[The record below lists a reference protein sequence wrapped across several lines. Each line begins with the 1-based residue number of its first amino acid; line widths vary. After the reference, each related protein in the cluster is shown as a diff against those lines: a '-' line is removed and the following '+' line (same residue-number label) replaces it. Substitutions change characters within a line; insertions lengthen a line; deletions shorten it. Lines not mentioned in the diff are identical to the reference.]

1 MRRRRSSPKR
11 PWRSGRSAA
20 WRIRAEQGLWARPQ
34 IHDGSASREPLPR
47 AGLGDRPSPQ
57 RHDESAPRHILDR
70 LTLALSESGLA
81 LACEK
86 LGDGGSRRPLDH
98 RVRVN
103 KIAPEALGHES
114 ADLGFSSTHHP
125 DQPDRSH
132 GREV

>member
-20 WRIRAEQGLWARPQ
+20 WRIRPSRVSGARPQ

-70 LTLALSESGLA
+70 LTLALSECRLA
-81 LACEK
+81 LA
-86 LGDGGSRRPLDH
+86 
-98 RVRVN
+98 
-103 KIAPEALGHES
+103 
-114 ADLGFSSTHHP
+114 
-125 DQPDRSH
+125 
-132 GREV
+132 RE